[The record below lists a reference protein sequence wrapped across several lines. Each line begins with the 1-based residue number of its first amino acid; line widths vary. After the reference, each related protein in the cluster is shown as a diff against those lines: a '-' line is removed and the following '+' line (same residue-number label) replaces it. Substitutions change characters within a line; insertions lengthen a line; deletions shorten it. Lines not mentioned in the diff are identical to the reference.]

1 MKHQARC
8 NHLQR
13 AFVAFDRIKSLKAMD
28 FQALFAIILSY
39 LFGAIPFG
47 VLVGRARGVDVRAV
61 GSGNI
66 GTTNVWRTLGPLAG
80 SVVFLLDVAKGWAG
94 PLFAHFLAGDNA
106 NIKAICAVVAVLGH
120 TFSIF
125 LRGGGGKGIATAF
138 GALLGLSPVVGLT
151 VGATWAL
158 VLAVSKYVSVASIVA
173 AIVVLVLP
181 LVLQLPFAYIAVMM
195 IMGVLAIVKHQGNIE
210 RLRNGTEPRL
220 GSKKTETPSS
230 KANARW

>member
-1 MKHQARC
+1 
-8 NHLQR
+8 
-13 AFVAFDRIKSLKAMD
+13 MD
-28 FQALFAIILSY
+28 FNALFAIILSY

-94 PLFAHFLAGDNA
+94 PLFAHFLAGDDA
-106 NIKAICAVVAVLGH
+106 TITATCAVVAVIGH

-138 GALLGLSPVVGLT
+138 GALLGLSPIVGLAA
-151 VGATWAL
+151 VATWAI
-158 VLAVSKYVSVASIVA
+158 VLAITRYVSVASIVA
-173 AIVVLVLP
+173 ALVVLILP
-181 LVLQLPFAYIAVMM
+181 LLLQLPIPYIVVMM
-195 IMGVLAIVKHQGNIE
+195 IMGALAIVKHKSNIE
-210 RLRNGTEPRL
+210 RLRLGTEPKI
-220 GSKKTETPSS
+220 GGKKAETASS

>member
-1 MKHQARC
+1 
-8 NHLQR
+8 
-13 AFVAFDRIKSLKAMD
+13 MD
-28 FQALFAIILSY
+28 FSAIFAIILSY

-80 SVVFLLDVAKGWAG
+80 SMVFLLDVAKGWAG
-94 PLFAHFLAGDNA
+94 PLFAHALAGGDA
-106 NIKAICAVVAVLGH
+106 NITAICAVVAVLGH

-138 GALLGLSPVVGLT
+138 GALLGLSSIVGL
-151 VGATWAL
+151 VAVAAWAL
-158 VLAVSKYVSVASIVA
+158 VLARTKTVSLASIVA
-173 AIVVLVLP
+173 AVIVLVLP
-181 LVLQLPFAYIAVMM
+181 LLLQLPMAYIIVMM
-195 IMGVLAIVKHQGNIE
+195 MMGALAIIKHKSNIE
-210 RLRNGTEPRL
+210 RLRNGTEPKI
-220 GSKKTETPSS
+220 GGKKAETPSS

>member
-1 MKHQARC
+1 M
-8 NHLQR
+8 N
-13 AFVAFDRIKSLKAMD
+13 FSVI
-28 FQALFAIILSY
+28 FAIVLSY

-94 PLFAHFLAGDNA
+94 PLFAHALAGDEA
-106 NIKAICAVVAVLGH
+106 NIKAVCAVVAVLGH

-138 GALLGLSPVVGLT
+138 GALLGLSPIVGVT
-151 VGATWAL
+151 VGATWAI
-158 VLAVSKYVSVASIVA
+158 VLALTKYVSVASIVA
-173 AIVVLVLP
+173 AILVLVLP
-181 LVLQLPFAYIAVMM
+181 LLLKLPTAYVIVMM
-195 IMGVLAIVKHQGNIE
+195 IMGVLAIVKHKSNLE
-210 RLRNGTEPRL
+210 RLRRGTEPKI
-220 GSKKTETPSS
+220 GGKKADTPSS